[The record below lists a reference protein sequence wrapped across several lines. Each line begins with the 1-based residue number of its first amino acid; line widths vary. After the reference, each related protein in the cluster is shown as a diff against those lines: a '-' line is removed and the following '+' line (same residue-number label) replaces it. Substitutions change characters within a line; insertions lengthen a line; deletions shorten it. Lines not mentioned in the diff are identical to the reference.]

1 MADKQT
7 AVSVVRRQ
15 TGLTQEESAQLV
27 DAVLAGVADEALDM
41 IAGAGAV
48 PSTMAD
54 ARAARLQFVTRRLKR
69 APRRRE
75 VEVIFRVPS
84 STARSILSRMLATYP
99 EVVAEAQ
106 LLAAIRA
113 GANPRTGDKGRYLVH
128 FDDEGSYSAAY
139 LLLNQRGLTQDVR
152 MNESGLTIDVPR
164 RMGPRKSVNPL
175 TVLGIAD
182 KLP

>member
-15 TGLTQEESAQLV
+15 TGLTQDESAQLV
-27 DAVLAGVADEALDM
+27 DAVLAGVADEALDA
-41 IAGAGAV
+41 IAGSGAV
-48 PSTMAD
+48 PSSMSD
-54 ARAARLQFVTRRLKR
+54 ARAARLHFIARRLKR
-69 APRRRE
+69 PLRRRE
-75 VEVIFRVPS
+75 VEVVFRVPPA
-84 STARSILSRMLATYP
+84 TARSIISRMVATYP
-99 EVVAEAQ
+99 EVIDERA

-113 GANPRTGDKGRYLVH
+113 GATPATGEKGRYVVH
-128 FDDEGSYSAAY
+128 FDDETAYAAAY
-139 LLLNQRGLTQDVR
+139 LMLNQRGLTQDVR
-152 MNESGLTIDVPR
+152 MNEDALTVDLPR